1 MIMIENLETIWDSYC
16 EKKFNQIIMQLEKK
30 IDSSLDENLKEIYYL
45 SSLEVYK
52 QVKKVETNG
61 IFRELLVAMTDYYSN
76 NYLNTSKKLFYWIT
90 GKKLYP
96 EWILERFYSSAKLA
110 NQYDLIIKL
119 SLMLLKKEVKK
130 EIVHHLFNA
139 YYYLKEYEK
148 ALEVFE
154 KYREVFDD
162 KDLSYVGLILIKLR
176 KYKEAERI
184 LLTAYKRITGKEYQL
199 NYEEYEITYKK
210 KYLEL
215 KEKYMQNKIENQKE
229 LFEYGLSCL
238 FSNDYTN
245 ALIIF
250 AKIKKELEKA
260 A

>member
-1 MIMIENLETIWDSYC
+1 MIENLETIWDSYC
-16 EKKFNQIIMQLEKK
+16 EKKFNQIIKQLEKK
-30 IDSSLDENLKEIYYL
+30 IDTNLDENLKEIYYL
-45 SSLEVYK
+45 SFLEVNK
-52 QVKKVETNG
+52 QVKKIQTNG
-61 IFRELLVAMTDYYSN
+61 IFKELLVAMTDYYSN
-76 NYLNTSKKLFYWIT
+76 NYLNSSKKLFYWIT
-90 GKKLYP
+90 EKKLYS
-96 EWILERFYSSAKLA
+96 EWILDRFYSTAKLA

-119 SLMLLKKEVKK
+119 SLVLLKKEVKK

-139 YYYLKEYEK
+139 YYFLKDYEK

-154 KYREVFDD
+154 TYREVFDD

-184 LLTAYKRITGKEYQL
+184 LLVAYKKITGKEYQL
-199 NYEEYEITYKK
+199 NYEQYETIYKK
-210 KYLEL
+210 KYSEL
-215 KEKYMQNKIENQKE
+215 KEKYIQNKIENQKE

-245 ALIIF
+245 ALNIF
-250 AKIKKELEKA
+250 TKIKKELEEA